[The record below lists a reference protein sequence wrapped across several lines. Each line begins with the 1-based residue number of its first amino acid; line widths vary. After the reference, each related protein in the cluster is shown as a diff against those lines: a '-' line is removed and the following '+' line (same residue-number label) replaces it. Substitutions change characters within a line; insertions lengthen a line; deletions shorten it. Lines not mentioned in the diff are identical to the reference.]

1 MKKIRFSYLLYI
13 TLVWL
18 GMTSQC
24 VVSNESARIVKVEI
38 NSLDELSEFFDSLNY
53 NSAAWQAG
61 NRKIPRLTFDRVSK
75 TWQKSSKNLPVKKK
89 KEIFF
94 RLMIPLVLIA
104 NEGVLKEREFV
115 KTLDESHKTLV
126 ELAKKYR
133 VSLADQQKISESERK
148 ELLEKVDIVP
158 ASLALAQAAEESGWA
173 TSRFTLE
180 GNAFFGQWDFSG
192 KGMTPKQ
199 QRKELGNYG
208 IARFDSPLG
217 SVVGYIDNINISS
230 AYKKFRQQRSE
241 LRAKNKPLSGW
252 QLAGALDKYSERG
265 QDYIDGIRH
274 MIDYNTLRY
283 ADEVSLDGDLVY
295 ALKAMSE

>member
-13 TLVWL
+13 TLLWL
-18 GMTSQC
+18 GMTSQY
-24 VVSNESARIVKVEI
+24 VVSNDPAQVVKIEI

-75 TWQKSSKNLPVKKK
+75 TWQKSSKSLPVKKK

-180 GNAFFGQWDFSG
+180 GNAFFWSMGF
-192 KGMTPKQ
+192 
-199 QRKELGNYG
+199 
-208 IARFDSPLG
+208 
-217 SVVGYIDNINISS
+217 
-230 AYKKFRQQRSE
+230 FR
-241 LRAKNKPLSGW
+241 
-252 QLAGALDKYSERG
+252 
-265 QDYIDGIRH
+265 
-274 MIDYNTLRY
+274 
-283 ADEVSLDGDLVY
+283 
-295 ALKAMSE
+295 

>member
-13 TLVWL
+13 TLLWL
-18 GMTSQC
+18 GMTSQY
-24 VVSNESARIVKVEI
+24 VVSNDPAQVVKIEI

-104 NEGVLKEREFV
+104 NEGVLKERELV

>member
-1 MKKIRFSYLLYI
+1 
-13 TLVWL
+13 
-18 GMTSQC
+18 MTSQY
-24 VVSNESARIVKVEI
+24 VVSNDPAQVVKIEI

-295 ALKAMSE
+295 TLKAMSE

>member
-1 MKKIRFSYLLYI
+1 
-13 TLVWL
+13 
-18 GMTSQC
+18 
-24 VVSNESARIVKVEI
+24 
-38 NSLDELSEFFDSLNY
+38 
-53 NSAAWQAG
+53 
-61 NRKIPRLTFDRVSK
+61 
-75 TWQKSSKNLPVKKK
+75 
-89 KEIFF
+89 
-94 RLMIPLVLIA
+94 
-104 NEGVLKEREFV
+104 
-115 KTLDESHKTLV
+115 
-126 ELAKKYR
+126 
-133 VSLADQQKISESERK
+133 LADQQKISESERK

-180 GNAFFGQWDFSG
+180 GNAFFVQWDFSG

>member
-1 MKKIRFSYLLYI
+1 
-13 TLVWL
+13 
-18 GMTSQC
+18 MTSQY
-24 VVSNESARIVKVEI
+24 VVSNDPAQVVKIEI

-104 NEGVLKEREFV
+104 NEGVLKERELV

>member
-13 TLVWL
+13 TLSWL
-18 GMTSQC
+18 GMTSQYL
-24 VVSNESARIVKVEI
+24 VSNEPAQVVKIEI

-104 NEGVLKEREFV
+104 NEGVLKERELV

-295 ALKAMSE
+295 TLKAMSE

>member
-13 TLVWL
+13 TLSWL
-18 GMTSQC
+18 GMTSQYL
-24 VVSNESARIVKVEI
+24 VSNEPAQVVKIEI

>member
-1 MKKIRFSYLLYI
+1 MKKIGFSYLLYI
-13 TLVWL
+13 TLLWL
-18 GMTSQC
+18 GMTSQY
-24 VVSNESARIVKVEI
+24 VVSNEPAQVVKIEI

-104 NEGVLKEREFV
+104 NEGVLKERELV